1 MRFLVDNALSFR
13 VAEQLVS
20 AGYNAVHVRD
30 YNLDTATDDAVL
42 DRAKLE
48 DRVIISAD
56 TDFGTLLAQMRTK
69 KPSFILLRWPEL
81 RRAQDQVRVLL
92 ANLPSFEN
100 DLALGAIVVIEQT
113 RIRVR
118 TLPIGSDPRPAS

>member
-20 AGYNAVHVRD
+20 AGHNAVHVRD
-30 YNLDTATDDAVL
+30 YDLDAATDNAVL
-42 DRAKLE
+42 DRAKSE

-56 TDFGTLLAQMRTK
+56 TDFGTLLAQMQTN

-81 RRAQDQVRVLL
+81 RRADDQVRVLL
-92 ANLPSFEN
+92 DNLPGFAD
-100 DLALGAIVVIEQT
+100 DLTLGAIVVIEQT

-118 TLPIGSDPRPAS
+118 MLPIGSDPRPTS